1 MDAVDTIAD
10 AVGQIGYRREAIVR
24 DYAFADVLD
33 PANTTRTVALAA
45 FTQTPPSY
53 RSAALAAVPAG
64 YGSSLEWVMAH
75 RSLGAPL
82 LFVVEGHQV
91 TLWQVRGDAPPS
103 VLERLP
109 LQGVPGLFEQHQ
121 EEWGPQAIHRAK
133 AIGAVNREYQL
144 DFVDVGLIP
153 AVEGEVHV
161 KLDRLLEEALTASSQ
176 APCDDPPDTAL
187 LFRVVFRLLAAK
199 ILQDRRHAYSRR
211 WDASDLASVLRAI
224 ESFYSLPAVPRTGP
238 RTTSPAFAAAWDCLR
253 SGINFSNIS
262 SDDLAFVYENTLV
275 TSETRKDLGTHS
287 TPRQLAEYAVARLNL
302 ERHDLHDLNVY
313 EPFAGA
319 GTFLVSALRHL
330 RDLLPVDWTDE
341 ERHAFLVDRLSG
353 DETDP
358 FACEVAA
365 LSLILAD
372 YPNQNGWRIDQS
384 DLFENAVL
392 QSRMKKGGVVLCNP
406 PFEDFSDED
415 RSRYSIASES
425 YSKPKAVLNAAL
437 DAHPRALAFV
447 LPRPFILHR
456 KFGAE
461 RRRIEDMYGD
471 VELVALPERIFAAS
485 KIESALLIARDPRR
499 PARAVVVVMRSTEVA
514 DHDRATFLKTGQTTT
529 ERRVERAVGN
539 PPGGDLWIPP
549 LSDLWHYLDSAPRVS
564 NCFTIHRG
572 VEWQSSQGDACSDE
586 PLAGYRRGLHNSRR
600 SQQFRL
606 REPMFLDCRR
616 ERLRGQAIDLP
627 WDRAK
632 LIVNAAR
639 LSRRAWRIAAMLD
652 RSALVCSQQ
661 FFGLWPKRQLT
672 DAQLLTFAAVLNGP
686 VANAFLATHSPAK
699 RIRISAIKQVPIPS
713 TLPFQVEKLVA
724 EYVRRLQAS
733 TVSNAAEEQMQNI
746 LTLIDATVLEA
757 YDLPAR
763 LEHELLEFFR
773 GSDRPVA
780 HPWRHWDDYNPAP
793 GLTLAERVSG
803 RFRPH
808 GSWILDVFQPLPGD
822 ESELLRTFGA

>member
-10 AVGQIGYRREAIVR
+10 AVRRIGYRREAIVR

-53 RSAALAAVPAG
+53 RSAALAAVPADCG
-64 YGSSLEWVMAH
+64 NTLEWVMAH

-82 LFVVEGHQV
+82 LFVVEGDQV
-91 TLWQVRGDAPPS
+91 SLWQVRGEAPPS
-103 VLERLP
+103 ILERLP
-109 LQGVPGLFEQHQ
+109 LQDVPGLFERHQ
-121 EEWGPQAIHRAK
+121 EEWRPQAIHRAK
-133 AIGAVNREYQL
+133 AIGTVNREYQL
-144 DFVDVGLIP
+144 DFVDIGLMP

-161 KLDRLLEEALTASSQ
+161 KLDRLLEDALTASSQ
-176 APCDDPPDTAL
+176 ASCDDPPDTAL

-199 ILQDRRHAYSRR
+199 ILQDRRHPYARQ

-224 ESFYSLPAVPRTGP
+224 ESYYSLPAVPRTGST
-238 RTTSPAFAAAWDCLR
+238 TTSSAFVAAWDCLR
-253 SGINFSNIS
+253 GGINFSNIS

-275 TSETRKDLGTHS
+275 TSETRKDLGTHR
-287 TPRQLAEYAVARLNL
+287 TPRQLAEYAVARLNFD
-302 ERHDLHDLNVY
+302 RYDPNDLDIY

-330 RDLLPVDWTDE
+330 RDLLPVDWTDQ
-341 ERHAFLVDRLSG
+341 ERHTFLVDRLSG

-358 FACEVAA
+358 FACEVAV

-372 YPNQNGWRIDQS
+372 YPNQNGWRIRRS
-384 DLFENAVL
+384 DLFENHVL
-392 QSRMKKGGVVLCNP
+392 KSRMESGGIVLCNP
-406 PFEDFSDED
+406 PFEGFSNED
-415 RSRYSIASES
+415 RSRYPIANEF

-437 DAHPRALAFV
+437 DAHPRGLAFV
-447 LPRPFILHR
+447 LPRPFILDR
-456 KFGAE
+456 QFGAE
-461 RRRIEDMYGD
+461 RRRIEELYGD
-471 VELVALPERIFAAS
+471 VELVALPDRIFAAS
-485 KIESALLIARDPRR
+485 AIESSLLLARDPRP
-499 PARAVVVVMRSTEVA
+499 PAPAVVVMRSTEVA

-549 LSDLWHYLDSAPRVS
+549 LSDLWHYLESAPRLS

-572 VEWQSSQGDACSDE
+572 IEWQSSQGDACSNE
-586 PLAGYRRGLHNSRR
+586 PLVGFRRGLHNSRG

-639 LSRRAWRIAAMLD
+639 LSRRSWRIAAMLD
-652 RSALVCSQQ
+652 RNGLVCSQQ
-661 FFGLWPKRQLT
+661 FFGLWPNQHLT
-672 DAQLLTFAAVLNGP
+672 DAQLLPFAAVLNGP
-686 VANAFLATHSPAK
+686 IASAFLATHSPAK
-699 RIRISAIKQVPIPS
+699 GIRISAVKRIPIPS
-713 TLPFQVEKLVA
+713 TLPFRVEKLVA
-724 EYVRRLQAS
+724 EYVRRLEAS
-733 TVSNAAEEQMQNI
+733 TVSNVAEEQMQNI
-746 LTLIDATVLEA
+746 LTLIDAAVLEA

-780 HPWRHWDDYNPAP
+780 HPWRHWDEHKPAP

-803 RFRPH
+803 RFRPY
-808 GSWILDVFQPLPGD
+808 GSWILDVFQPLPAD
-822 ESELLRTFGA
+822 EAGLLRTFGA